1 MAAPASQDPQ
11 QMGFFEH
18 VEALRPHLVRSA
30 IALCV
35 LLAAAFCCKRLL
47 IDELLFGPLQADFP
61 TNRLLVW
68 LAERSGLDYTLP
80 TLDRLRLINTSL
92 AGQFN
97 LHLRI
102 SFIAALV
109 VGFPYLLWEL
119 WRFARPA
126 LTAREQALCRRT
138 AARVAV
144 AFVGGLLFGYFI
156 LAPLSIAFLAGYTAS
171 AAVQNLIE
179 VDSYLST
186 VVQVSIA
193 CGLLFQLP
201 LLVQLLTRMG
211 ILSAAWMRRYRR
223 HALVVLALLAAV
235 VTPPDAFS
243 MLLVLAP
250 LAGLYQYSIGV
261 AARAERP

>member
-1 MAAPASQDPQ
+1 
-11 QMGFFEH
+11 MGFFEH
-18 VEALRPHLVRSA
+18 LEALRPHLVRSGVV
-30 IALCV
+30 LCV
-35 LLAAAFCCKRLL
+35 LLVAAFCCKRLL
-47 IDELLFGPLQADFP
+47 IDELLFGPLHAGFP
-61 TNRLLVW
+61 TNRLLMR
-68 LAERSGLDYTLP
+68 LADLSGIDYTLP
-80 TLDRLRLINTSL
+80 TLDRLQLINTTL

-102 SFIAALV
+102 SFIAAFVL
-109 VGFPYLLWEL
+109 GFPYLLWEL

-126 LTAREQALCRRT
+126 LTPREQRLCRNT
-138 AARVAV
+138 AGRVAL
-144 AFVGGLLFGYFI
+144 AFIGGMLFGYFI

-171 AAVQNLIE
+171 AAVRNLIE

-193 CGLLFQLP
+193 CGVLFQLP

-211 ILSAAWMRRYRR
+211 ILSAAWMRRHRR
-223 HALVVLALLAAV
+223 HAIVALALLAAV

-261 AARAERP
+261 AERAERQREAR